1 MREMRIV
8 LLAYFFAVK
17 FKKERKIHMKKTLS
31 KTIAILLAV
40 LTLFSA
46 FQAFALTEGN
56 EYSYS
61 ERYIN
66 AYYNTGRWKTDDG
79 DVHDNYGQVAL
90 RNLSNGEPL
99 YCIQIYKHCNGSDV
113 TAEDIKYTDL
123 WRYELSYDQQENI
136 KFVSIHGFPNFKYGY
151 SDDEAQLATQV
162 LLWEIETGAR
172 DDWSTGCDSW
182 ASSIFNNYPDALG
195 AYNAIVSACA
205 DHRKTPDFN
214 TTSIQLEDVGKENAV
229 TLHDRNGVLENF
241 RVSSTNSAI
250 KVEQDGDFLKIW
262 STSYDELTGVIQMTK
277 NKTDIN
283 SAFALTGANQTLF
296 YGTLADPV
304 NARITVKS
312 VAKKGSAEFV
322 KTDEETGQPVQ
333 ATDGV
338 FEIQEWSY
346 SQDKYIDHS
355 QMKYDAAKG
364 KYVSETLKVTSANG
378 GWFRCVEVKA
388 PSGYVTD
395 NTKIYEFRITQN
407 GQVIDINNGAVTNA
421 IQKGRI
427 QIYKE
432 GEVLDNFDFVQTEYG
447 LKYSPIYRNANLAG
461 SEWTITATE
470 DIYANGKFIA
480 SAGDVVQTLTTTENG
495 ALSDLLYPGKY
506 TVTEV
511 TAPTGYNIGDNSFD
525 VTIKPDDDKTQVVTE
540 TVTGEND
547 RQTFEVSLQKALEQN
562 EYYPNIEAYQS
573 VLFGVYA
580 AQNITDSNGNVILE
594 KDSLV
599 DCMAIDENGIGKT
612 TCDFPAGFS
621 WYVKELQTAEGYVM
635 DDNIYGFSTTP
646 GEQVETQ
653 INIDLNDGAAIDNAL
668 IHGSIKGIKKDN
680 RGNKLEGAT
689 IGLFKDG
696 ETVFTTDTALQTCI
710 TNKNGEFSF
719 NNLPYGKYIVKEIAA
734 PTGYDLDDTPY
745 TADIDENGKVIELTI
760 IDTMRIGRM
769 ELTTDNKI
777 SPYTG
782 NAFSLLGGAVMAI
795 MSLGAGIVLVNKRK
809 DENEQ

>member
-1 MREMRIV
+1 
-8 LLAYFFAVK
+8 
-17 FKKERKIHMKKTLS
+17 MKKKLS
-31 KTIAILLAV
+31 RIIALLMTA
-40 LTLFSA
+40 LTMLTTVN
-46 FQAFALTEGN
+46 AFALTEGN
-56 EYSYS
+56 KYSYK
-61 ERYIN
+61 ERFIDAHYS
-66 AYYNTGRWKTDDG
+66 TGRWETADG
-79 DVHDNYGQVAL
+79 HVHDNQGQVAL

-99 YCIQIYKHCNGSDV
+99 YCIQIYKHCNSNDA
-113 TAEDIKYTDL
+113 TAEKIEYTDL
-123 WRYELSYDQQENI
+123 WRDELSGAQRTCITY
-136 KFVSIHGFPNFKYGY
+136 VSIHGFPNFKYGY
-151 SDDEAQLATQV
+151 SDDEAQIATQV
-162 LLWEIETGAR
+162 LIWEIETGAR
-172 DDWSTGCDSW
+172 DDWSTGCNSW
-182 ASSIFNNYPDALG
+182 ASSIFKNYPDALK

-205 DHRKTPDFN
+205 NHRKTPNFN
-214 TTSIQLEDVGKENAV
+214 TTFVSLEDVGKENAV
-229 TLHDRNGVLENF
+229 TIHDRNGVLENF
-241 RVSSTNSAI
+241 RVTSTNSAI
-250 KVEQDGDFLKIW
+250 KVEQDGNFLKIW
-262 STSYDELTGVIQMTK
+262 STTYDEVTGSIQMTK

-312 VAKKGSAEFV
+312 AAKKGSAEFV
-322 KTDEETGQPVQ
+322 KTDEETGQPIQ

-338 FEIQEWSY
+338 FEIQEWNY

-355 QMKYDAAKG
+355 QMNYDAAKG

-395 NTKIYEFRITQN
+395 NTKMYEFRITKN
-407 GQVIDINNGAVTNA
+407 GQVIDINNGTVTNA
-421 IQKGRI
+421 IQKGQI

-432 GEVLDNFDFVQTEYG
+432 GEVLERFDFMQTELG
-447 LKYSPIYRNANLAG
+447 LKYAPVYRTSYLAG
-461 SEWTITATE
+461 SEWNITAAE
-470 DIYANGKFIA
+470 DIVANGKLIA
-480 SAGDVVQTLTTTENG
+480 SAGDVVQTLTTTTENG

-525 VTIKPDDDKTQVVTE
+525 VTIKPDDDKVQVVTE

-547 RQTFEVSLQKALEQN
+547 RQTFEITLKKEMKQS
-562 EYYPNIEAYQS
+562 EYYPNAEAYQD
-573 VLFGVYA
+573 VIFGVFA
-580 AQNITDSNGNVILE
+580 AEDIKDLNGNVLLE

-599 DCMAIDENGIGKT
+599 DCIGIDENGIGKT
-612 TCDFPAGFS
+612 SCDFPARFS

-635 DDNIYGFSTTP
+635 DDNIYGFATTP
-646 GEQVETQ
+646 GEQAETQ
-653 INIDLNDGAAIDNAL
+653 INIDLNGGAAIDNAL
-668 IHGSIKGIKKDN
+668 IRGSIKGIKKDN

-696 ETVFTTDTALQTCI
+696 ETVLTFDTALQTCI
-710 TNKNGEFSF
+710 TNKDGEFSF
-719 NNLPYGKYIVKEIAA
+719 NNIPYGKYIVKEIAA
-734 PTGYDLDDTPY
+734 PTGYDLDDTSY

-760 IDTMRIGRM
+760 TDIMRIGRM

-782 NAFSLLGGAVMAI
+782 NAFSLLGGAVLAI
-795 MSLGAGIVLVNKRK
+795 ASLGTGIVLINKRK

>member
-1 MREMRIV
+1 
-8 LLAYFFAVK
+8 
-17 FKKERKIHMKKTLS
+17 MKKTLS

-46 FQAFALTEGN
+46 FQAFALTEGD

-79 DVHDNYGQVAL
+79 DVHDNHGQVAL
-90 RNLSNGEPL
+90 RNLPNGEPL

-113 TAEDIKYTDL
+113 TAENIADTTL
-123 WRYELSYDQQENI
+123 WKYELSNSQKNFVKY
-136 KFVSIHGFPNFKYGY
+136 VSIHGFPNFKYGY

-250 KVEQDGDFLKIW
+250 KVEQDGNFLKIW
-262 STSYDELTGVIQMTK
+262 STSYDELTGSIQMTK

-333 ATDGV
+333 ATDGL
-338 FEIQEWSY
+338 FEIQEWNY

-432 GEVLDNFDFVQTEYG
+432 GEVLERFDFMQTELG
-447 LKYSPIYRNANLAG
+447 LKYAPVYRTSYLAG
-461 SEWTITATE
+461 SEWNITAAE
-470 DIYANGKFIA
+470 DIVANGKLIA

-547 RQTFEVSLQKALEQN
+547 RQTFEVTLQKALEQN

-580 AQNITDSNGNVILE
+580 AQDITDGNGNVILE

-599 DCMAIDENGIGKT
+599 DCIAIDENGIGKT
-612 TCDFPAGFS
+612 TCDFPAGFE
-621 WYVKELQTAEGYVM
+621 WYVKELQTAEGYVI
-635 DDNIYGFSTTP
+635 DDNIYGFSTAP

-668 IHGSIKGIKKDN
+668 IRGSIKGIKKDN

-696 ETVFTTDTALQTCI
+696 ETVFTSDTALQTCI
-710 TNKNGEFSF
+710 TNKDGEFSF

-734 PTGYDLDDTPY
+734 PTGYDLDDTQY

-760 IDTMRIGRM
+760 TDIMRIGRM